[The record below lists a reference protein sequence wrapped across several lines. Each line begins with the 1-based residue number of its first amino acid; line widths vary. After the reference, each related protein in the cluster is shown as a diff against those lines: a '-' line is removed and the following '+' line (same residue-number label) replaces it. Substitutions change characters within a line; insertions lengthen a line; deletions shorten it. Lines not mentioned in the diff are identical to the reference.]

1 MNKLD
6 QLEALLAKANASI
19 MGSMDNHDSR
29 YAVDAYRDELVRA
42 APALIAAARLLQ
54 ELTCT
59 ARAGY
64 DGAGI
69 PGVTLGQLDRASAIL
84 SRLESP

>member
-1 MNKLD
+1 MNKTDELD
-6 QLEALLAKANASI
+6 IRRACLQSAIDHGNGVEGETYRDFANAWLP
-19 MGSMDNHDSR
+19 H
-29 YAVDAYRDELVRA
+29 A
-42 APALIAAARLLQ
+42 ADLIAAARLLQ

-59 ARAGY
+59 AQAGY

-69 PGVTLGQLDRASAIL
+69 PGVTLGQLDRASALL